1 MIKIFSKLR
10 IIFYFINLFFIIL
23 YIYPGSLLGL
33 ILYNDK
39 RIQPQITPDFIISSN
54 HLYAFV
60 FISILGFLSFV
71 EVKQKKYLVIYL
83 IFISFIL
90 EISHLVIPERS
101 FQWSDLFGNL
111 SGVFVVIFSKKL
123 INKYGNFKK

>member
-1 MIKIFSKLR
+1 MIKVFSTLKIL
-10 IIFYFINLFFIIL
+10 FYFINFFLIIL

-39 RIQPQITPDFIISSN
+39 KIQPQITPDFLISSN
-54 HLYAFV
+54 HLYIFIL
-60 FISILGFLSFV
+60 ISILGFLSFI
-71 EVKQKKYLVIYL
+71 EAKQKKYLVIYL